1 MGVDVTHEVKCVN
14 RGRRKSGERERE
26 RLHTY
31 AMRFEAWRDWELKC
45 ESSEVNINPA
55 TLLCLATF
63 SKPNGAEFITL
74 DREKRGAACMS
85 ETTKM
90 IARAAEKDGT
100 TEHEHSRP
108 RRSSERARRGDI
120 LQMTF
125 QIDFSAGNS
134 AAELKREDAG

>member
-1 MGVDVTHEVKCVN
+1 M
-14 RGRRKSGERERE
+14 ERERE

-90 IARAAEKDGT
+90 IARAAP
-100 TEHEHSRP
+100 P
-108 RRSSERARRGDI
+108 RKIERRNTSKVAGGGGGGAMERTSERARRG
-120 LQMTF
+120 
-125 QIDFSAGNS
+125 
-134 AAELKREDAG
+134 